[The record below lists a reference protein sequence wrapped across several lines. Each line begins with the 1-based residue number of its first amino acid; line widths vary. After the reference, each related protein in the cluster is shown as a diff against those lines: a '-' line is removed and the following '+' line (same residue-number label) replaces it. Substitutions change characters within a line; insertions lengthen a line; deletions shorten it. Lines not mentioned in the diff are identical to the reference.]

1 MRAAVTDIPFVDMII
16 PDFIYGLRSAAQ
28 GASINITFFGV
39 DYPDGPQ
46 TTYGPYTVTST
57 TQFINTRIRNKLLS
71 ALIQSSASSEFW
83 RIGRIR
89 FRFAQSGRR

>member
-1 MRAAVTDIPFVDMII
+1 MII
-16 PDFIYGLRSAAQ
+16 PDFVYGLRSGLQ
-28 GASINITFFGV
+28 NASINITFFGA
-39 DYPDGPQ
+39 DYPDGPV

-57 TQFINTRIRNKLLS
+57 TQFINTRIRNRLLA
-71 ALIQSSASSEFW
+71 ALVQGNASSEFW